1 MGPTEK
7 SGPKSSKPK
16 PDPKE
21 TPVVQR
27 ILPDKTEYPSAQSK
41 PMTASAAANKYWQSK
56 HDTEMVNTG
65 HMSRSRVQTNGQMNG
80 QVNGQVNGH
89 ANPYQNGPRFDA
101 DASSAPPTQQV
112 DANEILVKFKVGEWS
127 NFHMAAYQDW
137 SQDAVMNLDINLLN
151 LADPTDGRRPIHI
164 ACQYDNYRFLK
175 TILNF
180 YELDLNAVDHHGYTA
195 LHIAAKHG
203 HERCL
208 NILILTNKV
217 NLDLGGFDCP
227 CPLHLAVANEEIGCV
242 RVLLQAGANVNA
254 TYGQKARTALH
265 LAARKGDEPMVDLLT
280 TYKPY
285 NCGTSSCRPGIV
297 DDNGR
302 TALHYAAGNNHS
314 GVVEMLVFA
323 GAKVNRRTDEGKTAL
338 HIAAEKGFKKTTKVL
353 LKYGVD
359 PDAVD
364 KWGMKA
370 IEYAMERG
378 HDELIGILNS
388 PKSGASKA
396 KSKSKSR
403 K

>member
-7 SGPKSSKPK
+7 SKPKLHK

-21 TPVVQR
+21 TPVIQR

-80 QVNGQVNGH
+80 QMNGQINGH
-89 ANPYQNGPRFDA
+89 SNPNQNGARFDA

-208 NILILTNKV
+208 NILIL
-217 NLDLGGFDCP
+217 
-227 CPLHLAVANEEIGCV
+227 ANEEIGCV

-285 NCGTSSCRPGIV
+285 NCDTSSCRPGIV

-302 TALHYAAGNNHS
+302 TALHYAACNNHS

-388 PKSGASKA
+388 PKSGSSKPKG
-396 KSKSKSR
+396 KSKSSKSR
-403 K
+403 